1 MNADP
6 ARPVGHDAI
15 DTQHRA
21 AGHGD
26 VQAVGPA
33 FVPRPEAGRV
43 FTASRGIRSTDAT
56 SRGRLRLDALARYLQ
71 DVAEDDVA
79 DAGLRDPQYWL
90 LRRSAVA
97 IRAYPRLGEDVTL
110 STFCTATGPR
120 WAERT
125 TTLATAD
132 GDIIQTVA
140 LWVAVGRA
148 DGRPAALT
156 ESFLTIYGVS
166 TAGRTVSAR
175 LSLPGPP
182 PEATARPW
190 PVRATDFDTAGHVNN
205 SVHWAAAE
213 DVLAPLGWRPASA
226 EIEYQRPVLPGCEPA
241 LSASHQDGQAWAW
254 LTDGSR
260 RLASIRLDRDPPLN
274 VP

>member
-6 ARPVGHDAI
+6 TRPAGSDV
-15 DTQHRA
+15 TA
-21 AGHGD
+21 A
-26 VQAVGPA
+26 PA
-33 FVPRPEAGRV
+33 FVPRPETGRV
-43 FTASRGIRSTDAT
+43 FTANRPVRSTDAT
-56 SRGRLRLDALARYLQ
+56 SRGRLRLDAVARYLQ
-71 DVAEDDVA
+71 DIAEDDVA

-97 IRAYPRLGEDVTL
+97 IRGYPRFGDHVTL

-132 GDIIQTVA
+132 GDMIQTVA
-140 LWVAVGRA
+140 LWVAVSRE

-156 ESFLTIYGVS
+156 GSFLEVYGPS

-175 LSLPGPP
+175 LRHTGPP
-182 PEATARPW
+182 PEAAARPW
-190 PVRATDFDTAGHVNN
+190 PVRATDFDTARHVNN

-213 DVLAPLGWRPASA
+213 DVLAPLGWRPARA
-226 EIEYQRPVLPGCEPA
+226 EIEYPRPVLPGTEPV
-241 LSASHQDGQAWAW
+241 LRTTGQDGRAWAW
-254 LTDGSR
+254 LTDGER
-260 RLASIRLDRDPPLN
+260 HLASIRLDREAVD
-274 VP
+274 

>member
-6 ARPVGHDAI
+6 ARSADRDGRG
-15 DTQHRA
+15 TQGLA
-21 AGHGD
+21 ADPGD
-26 VQAVGPA
+26 VLAPGPA

-43 FTASRGIRSTDAT
+43 FTARRGIRSTDAT

-79 DAGLRDPQYWL
+79 DAGLQDPQYWL
-90 LRRSAVA
+90 LRRATVA
-97 IRAYPRLGEDVTL
+97 IRSYPRLGEQVTL

-132 GDIIQTVA
+132 GDVIQTVA
-140 LWVAVGRA
+140 LWVAVSRA

-156 ESFLTIYGVS
+156 GSFLKEYGPS

-175 LSLPGPP
+175 LYLPGPP
-182 PEATARPW
+182 PEAAASPW

-213 DVLAPLGWRPASA
+213 DVLAPLGWRPSWA
-226 EIEYQRPVLPGCEPA
+226 EIEYPRPVLPGCAPVLA
-241 LSASHQDGQAWAW
+241 ASHDDGQAWAW
-254 LTDGSR
+254 LTDGPR
-260 RLASIRLDRDPPLN
+260 RLAVVRLDRDPPG
-274 VP
+274 

>member
-6 ARPVGHDAI
+6 ARPAGRDAMG
-15 DTQHRA
+15 TQDRA
-21 AGHGD
+21 ADPGD
-26 VQAVGPA
+26 VLAPGPA

-43 FTASRGIRSTDAT
+43 FTVSREIRSTDAT
-56 SRGRLRLDALARYLQ
+56 SLGRLRLDALARYLQ

-79 DAGLRDPQYWL
+79 DAGLRDPQFWL
-90 LRRSAVA
+90 LRRATVA
-97 IRAYPRLGEDVTL
+97 ILSYPRLGEQVTL

-125 TTLATAD
+125 TTLATSD
-132 GDIIQTVA
+132 GDVIQTVA

-148 DGRPAALT
+148 DGRPAELT
-156 ESFLTIYGVS
+156 RSFLNIYGPS

-175 LSLPGPP
+175 LYLPGPP
-182 PEATARPW
+182 AEAAARPW

-213 DVLAPLGWRPASA
+213 DVLAPLGWRPAGA
-226 EIEYQRPVLPGCEPA
+226 EIEYQRPVLPGCEPVLA
-241 LSASHQDGQAWAW
+241 ASHEDGQAWAW
-254 LTDGSR
+254 LTEGQR
-260 RLASIRLDRDPPLN
+260 RLASIRLDRDPP
-274 VP
+274 